1 MARLVLTPV
10 QMPAKYPTL
19 PITANSL
26 DVVFTPA
33 GADFADGAGFLLTG
47 KEILIVLGGAA
58 GGTVTISSTI
68 DPYRRTADIAAYAVG
83 VNLYSIFPQ
92 FQKAGWVQPDG
103 QLYFAASAATV
114 EFLVLRLT
122 E

>member
-19 PITANSL
+19 QPAANSL
-26 DVVFTPA
+26 DVAFTAA
-33 GADFADGAGFLLTG
+33 GADWADGAGFLLTG
-47 KEILIVLGGAA
+47 KEILIVFGAAA

-68 DPYRRTADIAAYAVG
+68 DPYRRTADITAYAVG
-83 VNLYSIFPQ
+83 IGLYAIFPQ
-92 FQKAGWVQPDG
+92 FQKAGWVQADG
-103 QLYFAASAATV
+103 QLYLAASAATV